1 MKSLISKQVER
12 FLREQKNYKRWLAVF
27 LCLAV
32 VVTLGTTAALK
43 YKGIAVT
50 GDADAAQEMHMEQTG
65 EAQTVASEEVPE
77 GMRRHVHTDA
87 CYEERKV
94 LVCEEGKAEAGDA
107 ADAGTDAG
115 SAEGSGDTGTAGGHH
130 HSDSCYEVTG
140 GELVCGKEEHTHD
153 DSCHTGGGETLTCGK
168 EEGEGATDGHQHSD
182 SCYGE
187 DGELTCGKDEGEG
200 AEEGHHHD
208 DSCYGSSD
216 GELTCSKEEHKHNE
230 SCYNGG
236 EKKLICGLEEGAGA
250 AEIQAAPAAE
260 TPAADAAPAAEAP
273 AVEGEHI
280 HTDACYELQ
289 KVLICGKEEGEL
301 EEIPMEEEFKAG
313 KLTCKG
319 EDYEIVVSYGAEAK
333 IPEGA
338 KLKVEEI
345 EKDSETYEKCYNQ
358 MVEALAA
365 ESDGEEPEVSFIRFF
380 DITILADGKEIEPEK
395 EVTVQIN
402 YNDAVVDDDE
412 EQEGFAVHFPS
423 KGGTEILDAEVKEK
437 KGFEFSQ
444 GSFSI
449 AGGGLAKAPAKAG
462 RLEWSGD
469 GCKIIV
475 SWDKKVTVPADAK
488 LNVEEIK
495 KSNESYRKYLNNSKG
510 AIKAKKNG
518 KSEENGTEESE
529 FARFFKISVEDG
541 SGEKISTNNDVKI
554 SVEYDNAITAGTVGT
569 AAMVLAADDNSE
581 VLGDLTDMEEGEEI
595 SKFQANR
602 KLDGKDFN
610 VGTMVLAEG
619 EDGVIEGGGT
629 GIEGTHDDIS
639 EYLKNIDT
647 ANNWQIVENGY
658 GGNDATHKQESN
670 DKKVRIQKNVI
681 PTGVENE
688 FYVYLSI
695 DVKTTVSEQIDL
707 SAFEVITHKFQNEEA
722 GRIIETNNSQN
733 VGFVL
738 STVKPNISEKNIAS
752 HIKLADWNGNV
763 IPGLDDLYAGWGKE
777 IDPDGA
783 NAQENITLV
792 YRVGNKVYGIAAAG
806 KSMEGKTI
814 KLPDSLV
821 KEIIKHHKETSILQ
835 EVTDVMGENITF
847 VEDAFVDSKGNKCNF
862 LGDYDPRKD
871 DSGNDKTYYDAEQEK
886 LIWTPMVNPGCETD
900 PDAADIA
907 EIKNGEFWNLN
918 AAQLVYKVRLDV
930 TAESFQSCAE
940 HIGEDGK
947 AENGEACVKCNL
959 SSDNDPGHRNAVNEK
974 ATLTYDGGSID
985 FPVPTVRGLLYDVPL
1000 KKVDADDNTVA
1011 LEGAEFELRKTNT
1024 EITDENGIPYGP
1036 IKGTTIEDGT
1046 FRFTDLPWGTYE
1058 IWEMK
1063 APEGYKA
1070 VPEEDGKIVG
1080 KKVGE
1085 VTVCYTT
1092 KPNEVTRETI
1102 TLEDGTSEIQP
1113 NMVASKAEE
1122 IIPTV
1127 DENGNIT
1134 RETRR
1139 DLEKE
1144 KDGISFL
1151 IKNEK
1156 IPPIKLVKKW
1166 NDENDVRNLRPDD
1179 VTFVVKYLDKET
1191 GEYKLISQYKDKD
1204 GNITYTKDTDGT
1216 ANGKVILTADASGN
1230 WEKVLY
1236 GLPESTDYMVTEVLP
1251 DDSAY
1256 KPVTSIKVEGID
1268 GAEGT
1273 TERIYDIGKGVT
1285 GSAVGEADHPQ
1296 NSEKEIKCYTI
1307 TNELKKRNITL
1318 IKVDNDTLSS
1328 GTDDDP
1334 QTSTPL
1340 ADAKFELW
1348 IRNAENYNA
1357 RIARISPLEDNVLVS
1372 DEDGIITNAELKGEL
1387 EYGEYWLVETKAP
1400 ENYVRPE
1407 NPYVLQIDENGV
1419 RLFYNDTQGDPIYGV
1434 PAPGTDGKY
1443 EIKVPNK
1450 TANKKVEL
1458 WKIETG
1464 TSTVS
1469 GNELIDAEY
1478 LTGAKFDVY
1487 YTPSLE
1493 GSLNW
1498 PEDETAIRHW
1508 ESIAGGSIVEITD
1521 GEQKPVDVLEIGRY
1535 LIKETEAP
1543 DGYNSISGD
1552 MTITV
1557 KADGIGSSSSSIE
1570 VKGPV
1575 EGKYK
1580 IYITNSAG
1588 LELPEAGGPGT
1599 AAYTFGGLAM
1609 IIAVSLMYGL
1619 NMRRKREKGGM
1630 E

>member
-65 EAQTVASEEVPE
+65 ETQTVVSEEVPE

-94 LVCEEGKAEAGDA
+94 LVCKEGKAEAGDA
-107 ADAGTDAG
+107 GASDTEEA
-115 SAEGSGDTGTAGGHH
+115 DTGSTAPETSEPDTSQGHH

-153 DSCHTGGGETLTCGK
+153 DSCYTGGGETLTCGK

-187 DGELTCGKDEGEG
+187 NENGERELTCGKDEGEG
-200 AEEGHHHD
+200 AEDGHHHD
-208 DSCYGSSD
+208 DSCYG
-216 GELTCSKEEHKHNE
+216 GGERELTCGKEEHKHNE
-230 SCYNGG
+230 SCYDGG
-236 EKKLICGLEEGAGA
+236 EKKLICGMEEGAGA
-250 AEIQAAPAAE
+250 AETQAAPAAEAPATEAAPAAE
-260 TPAADAAPAAEAP
+260 TPAADAAPAAEAS
-273 AVEGEHI
+273 AVEGEHV

-289 KVLICGKEEGEL
+289 KVLVCGKEEGEL
-301 EEIPMEEEFKAG
+301 EEIPVEEEYKAG

-319 EDYEIVVSYGAEAK
+319 EDYEIIVSYGAEAK

-402 YNDAVVDDDE
+402 YNDAVVDDDA

-423 KGGTEILDAEVKEK
+423 SGGTEILDAEVKDK

-449 AGGGLAKAPAKAG
+449 AGGGMAKVPAKAG

-495 KSNESYRKYLNNSKG
+495 KSNESYRKYLDNSKG

-518 KSEENGTEESE
+518 KSEESGADESE

-541 SGEKISTNNDVKI
+541 NGKKISTNGDVEI
-554 SVEYDNAITAGTVGT
+554 SVEYDNAITAGTAGT

-581 VLGDLTDMEEGEEI
+581 VLGDLADMEEGEEI

-610 VGTMVLAEG
+610 VGTMVLAAG
-619 EDGVIEGGGT
+619 ENGIIEGSGS
-629 GIEGTHDDIS
+629 IAVSHDNIS
-639 EYLKNIDT
+639 SFLELRDPDDVRKYND
-647 ANNWQIVENGY
+647 WQVVVEKYAGNAYTNKVEAYDKDGNKY
-658 GGNDATHKQESN
+658 GD
-670 DKKVRIQKNVI
+670 VLLQKNVI
-681 PTGVENE
+681 PTEVENE
-688 FYVYLSI
+688 FYVYLSMDMKEAYQQYMVDATYI
-695 DVKTTVSEQIDL
+695 ATEANYPQNEPGDTVSAKGTLTDRL
-707 SAFEVITHKFQNEEA
+707 TKNPEE
-722 GRIIETNNSQN
+722 GEGWHRGEFRIIERYEDGTE
-733 VGFVL
+733 VI
-738 STVKPNISEKNIAS
+738 KAENIVMYWESAKNTTILIDIGNGKYCLCATTLRDDGKYDLIVSPEAMETLEKELSEKV
-752 HIKLADWNGNV
+752 KL
-763 IPGLDDLYAGWGKE
+763 
-777 IDPDGA
+777 
-783 NAQENITLV
+783 
-792 YRVGNKVYGIAAAG
+792 GI
-806 KSMEGKTI
+806 
-814 KLPDSLV
+814 
-821 KEIIKHHKETSILQ
+821 
-835 EVTDVMGENITF
+835 VTDVLGDN
-847 VEDAFVDSKGNKCNF
+847 VELLEINGKEY
-862 LGDYDPRKD
+862 LGDYAVDETWYNETSKTLTWIPVPKENLETRNGATKD
-871 DSGNDKTYYDAEQEK
+871 TTWYCNVAE
-886 LIWTPMVNPGCETD
+886 
-900 PDAADIA
+900 
-907 EIKNGEFWNLN
+907 
-918 AAQLVYKVRLDV
+918 LVYKVRLNVD
-930 TAESFQSCAE
+930 ADKSCAE
-940 HIGEDGK
+940 DISPDGSVCK
-947 AENGEACVKCNL
+947 
-959 SSDNDPGHRNAVNEK
+959 NDIHEYKVNEE
-974 ATLTYDGGSID
+974 ATLKYASNRNDDGSETSKEQTVL
-985 FPVPTVRGLLYDVPL
+985 FPVPKVRGTLYDISL
-1000 KKVDADDNTVA
+1000 KKVDEDTVSSNNPTA
-1011 LEGAEFELRKTNT
+1011 LEGAEFILKQMNSDGEFVTV
-1024 EITDENGIPYGP
+1024 TDENGNAIT
-1036 IKGTTIEDGT
+1036 KTTNENGIIEH
-1046 FRFTDLPWGTYE
+1046 FTDLPWGTYKLVE
-1058 IWEMK
+1058 IK
-1063 APEGYKA
+1063 APDGYK
-1070 VPEEDGKIVG
+1070 KIVPPEGEEG
-1080 KKVGE
+1080 KEVAT

-1092 KPNEVTRETI
+1092 NSELLDQDKSHTSNMIYKEELKVGAEATYKEIYDVATQSIIVT
-1102 TLEDGTSEIQP
+1102 
-1113 NMVASKAEE
+1113 
-1122 IIPTV
+1122 
-1127 DENGNIT
+1127 
-1134 RETRR
+1134 
-1139 DLEKE
+1139 
-1144 KDGISFL
+1144 
-1151 IKNEK
+1151 NEK

-1179 VTFVVKYLDKET
+1179 VTFVVKYYDKGAET
-1191 GEYKLISQYKDKD
+1191 YKPISQYEDSE
-1204 GNITYTKDTDGT
+1204 GTKFGVTD
-1216 ANGKVILTADASGN
+1216 GKVILTADASGN

-1236 GLPESTDYMVTEVLP
+1236 GLPESTDYIVTEVLP
-1251 DDSAY
+1251 NDSAY
-1256 KPVTSIKVEGID
+1256 TPVSSIKVEGTD
-1268 GAEGT
+1268 GEGDT
-1273 TERIYDIGKGVT
+1273 TEEIYTSGKGAT
-1285 GSAVGEADHPQ
+1285 GSAVTEVTHPQ
-1296 NSEKEIKCYTI
+1296 NPEKKIKCYTI

-1340 ADAKFELW
+1340 AGAKFELW

-1357 RIARISPLEDNVLVS
+1357 RIARISPLENNVLIS
-1372 DEDGIITNAELKGEL
+1372 NENGIITNAELEGEL
-1387 EYGEYWLVETKAP
+1387 EYGEYWLVETEAP

-1407 NPYVLQIDENGV
+1407 NPYVLQIDADGV
-1419 RLFYNDTQGDPIYGV
+1419 RLFYNNTQGKPIYDV

-1493 GSLNW
+1493 GNLNW
-1498 PEDETAIRHW
+1498 PEEETAIRHW
-1508 ESIAGGSIVEITD
+1508 ESLAGGSIVEITD

-1543 DGYNSISGD
+1543 DGYNLISGD
-1552 MTITV
+1552 ITITV
-1557 KADGIGSSSSSIE
+1557 TADGIDSSSSSIE
-1570 VKGPV
+1570 VKEPV

-1588 LELPEAGGPGT
+1588 LELPEAGGSGT
-1599 AAYTFGGLAM
+1599 ATYTFGGLAM
-1609 IIAVSLMYGL
+1609 IIAVSLMYGF

-1630 E
+1630 V